1 MKGWNLKMGLPNHL
15 CLVKSWLRFACQL
28 QLAKL
33 CFQTESQL
41 LINILCKWIW
51 HSLEILAVS
60 SNQDIRIYK
69 IYCIFV
75 IGIHVELRLFG
86 YSDFSW
92 NIQICNPIQLV
103 ELELWKKHIFIH
115 SGEKPHKCTQCDYA
129 SSQAPT
135 LSDHIKTHS
144 LQRPFQCKFCDF
156 SSIQKKSL
164 TEHLLTHSGEKPH
177 HCKECGSS
185 FSQAQ
190 YLKTHLHI
198 HTGEKPEMQLLK
210 WRKKHIT
217 RHSTN
222 D

>member
-1 MKGWNLKMGLPNHL
+1 MKGWNLKMSLPNHL

-92 NIQICNPIQLV
+92 NIQICNLRCVQCNYKFTDSDWSQFKSEGWDVEVIKHCNPCIDSMIEHEW
-103 ELELWKKHIFIH
+103 ELE
-115 SGEKPHKCTQCDYA
+115 YR
-129 SSQAPT
+129 APT
-135 LSDHIKTHS
+135 HS
-144 LQRPFQCKFCDF
+144 AD
-156 SSIQKKSL
+156 
-164 TEHLLTHSGEKPH
+164 
-177 HCKECGSS
+177 
-185 FSQAQ
+185 
-190 YLKTHLHI
+190 
-198 HTGEKPEMQLLK
+198 
-210 WRKKHIT
+210 
-217 RHSTN
+217 STIGP
-222 D
+222 

>member
-41 LINILCKWIW
+41 LINSLCKWIW

-92 NIQICNPIQLV
+92 NIQICNLRLSNPINRNRSAAKISKVMSSNLHPIYQGWTYWLKSFEIDFIEVLWLHGIEADDDPAQCRMAQVRKSCVNTQQRRTIPVRNGLIVQKHTFRGKAITQV
-103 ELELWKKHIFIH
+103 E
-115 SGEKPHKCTQCDYA
+115 
-129 SSQAPT
+129 
-135 LSDHIKTHS
+135 
-144 LQRPFQCKFCDF
+144 
-156 SSIQKKSL
+156 
-164 TEHLLTHSGEKPH
+164 
-177 HCKECGSS
+177 
-185 FSQAQ
+185 
-190 YLKTHLHI
+190 
-198 HTGEKPEMQLLK
+198 
-210 WRKKHIT
+210 
-217 RHSTN
+217 
-222 D
+222 

>member
-41 LINILCKWIW
+41 LINSLCKWIW

-92 NIQICNPIQLV
+92 NIQICNLYQYCFLFDFCRHNSKRQYAQRRWRQSVFQSSPVRYFTTGGREGQGQHTVKI
-103 ELELWKKHIFIH
+103 LE
-115 SGEKPHKCTQCDYA
+115 
-129 SSQAPT
+129 
-135 LSDHIKTHS
+135 
-144 LQRPFQCKFCDF
+144 
-156 SSIQKKSL
+156 KSL
-164 TEHLLTHSGEKPH
+164 DTISYLFSLLFFF
-177 HCKECGSS
+177 S
-185 FSQAQ
+185 FHPI
-190 YLKTHLHI
+190 L
-198 HTGEKPEMQLLK
+198 
-210 WRKKHIT
+210 
-217 RHSTN
+217 
-222 D
+222 

>member
-41 LINILCKWIW
+41 LINSLCKWIW

-92 NIQICNPIQLV
+92 NIQICNLTPSFL
-103 ELELWKKHIFIH
+103 LHLH
-115 SGEKPHKCTQCDYA
+115 S
-129 SSQAPT
+129 
-135 LSDHIKTHS
+135 
-144 LQRPFQCKFCDF
+144 
-156 SSIQKKSL
+156 
-164 TEHLLTHSGEKPH
+164 
-177 HCKECGSS
+177 SS
-185 FSQAQ
+185 FSLTRRPRLCHSYSGLSSILWYSQVVHQ
-190 YLKTHLHI
+190 S
-198 HTGEKPEMQLLK
+198 QLCLCALNQRRQRSCLR
-210 WRKKHIT
+210 WYPTI
-217 RHSTN
+217 
-222 D
+222 DVI

>member
-41 LINILCKWIW
+41 LINSLCKWIW

-92 NIQICNPIQLV
+92 NIQICNLRGPNC
-103 ELELWKKHIFIH
+103 KKI
-115 SGEKPHKCTQCDYA
+115 SGEAIVQTSTLLT
-129 SSQAPT
+129 SS
-135 LSDHIKTHS
+135 LFYCYEWKYG
-144 LQRPFQCKFCDF
+144 LWWNN
-156 SSIQKKSL
+156 SSIN
-164 TEHLLTHSGEKPH
+164 
-177 HCKECGSS
+177 
-185 FSQAQ
+185 
-190 YLKTHLHI
+190 YLWGIELNI
-198 HTGEKPEMQLLK
+198 VRSRQDVVL
-210 WRKKHIT
+210 
-217 RHSTN
+217 
-222 D
+222 